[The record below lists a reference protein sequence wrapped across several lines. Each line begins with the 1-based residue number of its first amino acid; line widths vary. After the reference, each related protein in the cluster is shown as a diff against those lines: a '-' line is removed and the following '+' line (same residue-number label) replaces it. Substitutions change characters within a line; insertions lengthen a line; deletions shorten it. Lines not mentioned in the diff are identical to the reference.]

1 MCNHTAVAKAFV
13 VAACTL
19 AIALL
24 TIGMSVNSTW
34 AETGQPSERNF
45 TSIASKSAPARTGQK
60 VRANRMAQACIKSGD
75 SPGEGQLCYKCC
87 SGVCAVN
94 TCSSGG
100 KTCKC
105 Q

>member
-1 MCNHTAVAKAFV
+1 MRNHIADAKLFV
-13 VAACTL
+13 IAACTL
-19 AIALL
+19 VI
-24 TIGMSVNSTW
+24 TSMTVCMSVNSTL
-34 AETGQPSERNF
+34 AESGQPSERNF
-45 TSIASKSAPARTGQK
+45 TSIVSKAAPARIGQK
-60 VRANRMAQACIKSGD
+60 LRANRMAQACIKSGD